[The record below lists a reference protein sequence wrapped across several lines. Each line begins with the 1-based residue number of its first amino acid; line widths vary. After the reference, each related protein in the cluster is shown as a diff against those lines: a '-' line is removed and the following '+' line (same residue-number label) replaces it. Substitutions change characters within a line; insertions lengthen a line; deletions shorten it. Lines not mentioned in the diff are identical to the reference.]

1 VREVTRMQDDA
12 QKRMETLK
20 KAMAIELKEKGFYL
34 AAAEAA
40 ANPVAKQLFERLALE
55 EDVHAEKFKAIEAEL
70 SQGKDWPSIA
80 APSWEGSHLKAVV
93 AAFNR
98 DASPVE
104 VVVARSELDAMKAAM
119 AKELEAYDMY
129 KTRAAETGSEAEKRF
144 YVTLAGE
151 ERMHHLAL
159 LDGYEYLTDPAGW
172 YTVKEKWT
180 LEG

>member
-1 VREVTRMQDDA
+1 MKDDA

-20 KAMAIELKEKGFYL
+20 KAMAIELKEKGYYI

-70 SQGKDWPSIA
+70 SQGKDWPAIA
-80 APSWEGSHLKAVV
+80 APEWGGSHLKAVV
-93 AAFNR
+93 AAFNN
-98 DASPVE
+98 AAPGE
-104 VVVARSELDAMKAAM
+104 VVVARSELDAMKEAM

-129 KTRAAETGSEAEKRF
+129 RGRAMETTSQAEKKF
-144 YVTLAGE
+144 YTTLASE

-159 LDGYEYLTDPAGW
+159 LDSFEYLTDPAGW

>member
-1 VREVTRMQDDA
+1 MQSDV
-12 QKRMETLK
+12 QKSVETLK
-20 KAMAIELKEKGFYL
+20 KALAIELKEKGYYI

-40 ANPVAKQLFERLALE
+40 ANPVARELFERLALE

-70 SQGKDWPSIA
+70 SKGKDWPAIA

-93 AAFNR
+93 AGFNKNP
-98 DASPVE
+98 APGE
-104 VVVARSELDAMKAAM
+104 VVVARSELDAMKEAM

-129 KTRAAETGSEAEKRF
+129 RSRAAETASEAEKKF

-151 ERMHHLAL
+151 ERMHHMAL
-159 LDGYEYLTDPAGW
+159 LDSFEYLTDPAGW
-172 YTVKEKWT
+172 YTMKEKWT

>member
-1 VREVTRMQDDA
+1 MQDDA

-20 KAMAIELKEKGFYL
+20 KAMSIELKEKGFYL

-70 SQGKDWPSIA
+70 SKGKDWPA
-80 APSWEGSHLKAVV
+80 VLAPSWEGEHLKAVV
-93 AAFNR
+93 AAFNSGP
-98 DASPVE
+98 APAE

-119 AKELEAYDMY
+119 AKEIEAYDMY
-129 KTRAAETGSEAEKRF
+129 QTRAAQTASQAEKKF

-159 LDGYEYLTDPAGW
+159 LDSYEFLTDPAGW
-172 YTVKEKWT
+172 YTAKEKWT